1 METPSEHSGSRPTVG
16 IAGSVQNT
24 IQTLNDA
31 AAILADRER
40 RREHR
45 RPAMVK
51 ATITVID
58 GLKAGDTHEVLTRDL
73 SHSGVSFLL
82 RDGLTVGSTLK
93 VAMQNGKTTTYVAEV
108 IRSRQLSNGKH
119 EMAVTF
125 RK

>member
-1 METPSEHSGSRPTVG
+1 METPSEHNGSRPAPGGVD
-16 IAGSVQNT
+16 SVQT
-24 IQTLNDA
+24 SISKLDDA

-51 ATITVID
+51 ATITLLD
-58 GLKAGDTHEVLTRDL
+58 GLRAGDTHEVLTRDL

-82 RDGLTVGSTLK
+82 RDGLNVGSTLK
-93 VAMQNGKTTTYVAEV
+93 VVMQNGKTTSYVAEV
-108 IRSRQLSNGKH
+108 IRARPLSNGKH

>member
-1 METPSEHSGSRPTVG
+1 METPSEHSGSRPAAGGVDSTQTS
-16 IAGSVQNT
+16 IA
-24 IQTLNDA
+24 TLNDA

-51 ATITVID
+51 ASIMLLD
-58 GLKAGDTHEVLTRDL
+58 GPSAGSSHDVLTRE
-73 SHSGVSFLL
+73 SAHNGVSFLL
-82 RDGLTVGSTLK
+82 REGLTVGSTLK
-93 VAMQNGKTTTYVAEV
+93 MVMQNGKTTTYVAEV
-108 IRSRQLSNGKH
+108 IRARPLSNGKH